1 MASNST
7 QIGVGRGQ
15 AQVLDVPRA
24 TKYVDTKAQAQ
35 KAADLKTTKEQKTA
49 LDTIMDVDFALGWQE
64 VDNQIQTQIDNYRN
78 KIVGW
83 SKQGGDLTD
92 PDFQR
97 VVKTEQD
104 RIGLVARKSTEVKE
118 IFKEQRLE
126 FKSPLYNDQARQN
139 LHNIVFD
146 ERGAKDIMTVDR
158 QQFIDNAN
166 DSDGYNKPKVWEE
179 GLKLFPTKIEK
190 VFHEWN
196 PNKAGTA
203 SQKDVTSWSGRLYKV
218 IGEGKNQ
225 RTVIDIDAADPN
237 DLSKQIL
244 MEHPMIKNIVEQ
256 AREAGVDEAKI
267 WEQPIKILEVGL
279 GEQKTTSTKGVS
291 ASSRGGLSQKD
302 FDNAMKFKEQVTQ
315 VVQGAT
321 EFYNAKEVNRVRGR
335 DLPMDSGSFV
345 QDIDESGMYDVLY
358 KVNAAGEQVILDIVD
373 FSDMD
378 EAREKIVRHMK
389 FLQAPTASELEKT
402 PPFIPEGKRE
412 EDLARSEWLFT
423 DPTQFEVSEE
433 EAASV
438 KQKRD
443 DALIEDSHKQLG
455 RGDKGAEKLTEALKG
470 KKYKEKTVDRV
481 EKRGKL
487 KTGWQIIH
495 FTDGTQMVIGG
506 QEGNEEV
513 LDEIIRGGEAIAPTE
528 LTEGGLDDI

>member
-1 MASNST
+1 MAT
-7 QIGVGRGQ
+7 TPIGVGRGQ

-35 KAADLKTTKEQKTA
+35 KAANIQKAKEQKTA
-49 LDTIMDVDFALGWQE
+49 LDKIMDVDFDLGWQE
-64 VDNQIQTQIDNYRN
+64 HDNQIQTQIDNYRN

-83 SKQGGDLTD
+83 SKKGGDMTD

-104 RIGLVARKSTEVKE
+104 RIGLLARKSEEDKANYQESRDFIQGDDRFSEVAEKN
-118 IFKEQRLE
+118 
-126 FKSPLYNDQARQN
+126 LYNT
-139 LHNIVFD
+139 VFD
-146 ERGAKDIMTVDR
+146 EGGNAKDAWNIDKQEMVDVR
-158 QQFIDNAN
+158 N
-166 DSDGYNKPKVWEE
+166 DSSGYNMLEVYKQMYTDMPS
-179 GLKLFPTKIEK
+179 KLDNVIR
-190 VFHEWN
+190 EWN
-196 PNKAGTA
+196 P
-203 SQKDVTSWSGRLYKV
+203 D
-218 IGEGKNQ
+218 IEG
-225 RTVIDIDAADPN
+225 V
-237 DLSKQIL
+237 LSKQV
-244 MEHPMIKNIVEQ
+244 KDQFRGKAFKIVDGKKVLDADTPEGRAL
-256 AREAGVDEAKI
+256 ARQDEFMNNYVTQQMKAGKTEEEAFRGWRNYTEGGI
-267 WEQPIKILEVGL
+267 
-279 GEQKTTSTKGVS
+279 GETQTRKTTKES
-291 ASSRGGLSQKD
+291 AASRGGLSQKD

-358 KVNAAGEQVILDIVD
+358 KVNSAGEQVILDIVD

-402 PPFIPEGKRE
+402 PPYIPKGKRE

-433 EAASV
+433 EATDV
-438 KQKRD
+438 KKKRD

-455 RGDKGAEKLTEALKG
+455 KGDKGAKKLTEALKG
-470 KKYKEKTVDRV
+470 KPYKDKIVDRV
-481 EKRGKL
+481 EKRGIAKS
-487 KTGWQIIH
+487 GWQIIY